1 MARAARKAAA
11 AALLSP
17 PLSSSSPSS
26 AALQPRA
33 GRYLLGRNTGAAS
46 SGAPQERASGCG
58 QPCLVGARGFHD
70 ARRAFDG
77 TSTRSLPAWTA
88 IISGCA
94 RGGRH
99 ADGMRAFAEMLGDG
113 GAPAP
118 NAFVLAGVLRCCA
131 GLGDVEPGR
140 RVHGWMLRRGVRQDV
155 VLCNA
160 VLDMYAKCGHHDR
173 ARRAFWAMADK
184 DAVSWNIVLSACLQG
199 GDVLG
204 AVRLFDESPLRD
216 TTSWNTIISG
226 LHAVV
231 VGLGTAAPWS
241 CGDGCA
247 GG

>member
-33 GRYLLGRNTGAAS
+33 GRDLLGRKTGVAS
-46 SGAPQERASGCG
+46 SGTPQERARSCDL
-58 QPCLVGARGFHD
+58 PCWVGARGFHD
-70 ARRAFDG
+70 AGRAFDR

-113 GAPAP
+113 GAPTP

-160 VLDMYAKCGHHDR
+160 VLDMYAKCGHHGR
-173 ARRAFWAMADK
+173 ARRAFGAMADK

-204 AVRLFDESPLRD
+204 AARLFDESPLRD

-226 LHAVV
+226 LYAVV
-231 VGLGTAAPWS
+231 AGPGAAAPWS
-241 CGDGCA
+241 RGDVCA